1 MEVENANK
9 EVPKED
15 ASQQPLEE
23 SEVTE
28 MKKYVWAG
36 KWLVIRRWVP
46 TFWRFRRWRRKSR
59 ILESEVIQAVG
70 KRFLSVPSFE

>member
-28 MKKYVWAG
+28 MKKYV
-36 KWLVIRRWVP
+36 
-46 TFWRFRRWRRKSR
+46 
-59 ILESEVIQAVG
+59 
-70 KRFLSVPSFE
+70 